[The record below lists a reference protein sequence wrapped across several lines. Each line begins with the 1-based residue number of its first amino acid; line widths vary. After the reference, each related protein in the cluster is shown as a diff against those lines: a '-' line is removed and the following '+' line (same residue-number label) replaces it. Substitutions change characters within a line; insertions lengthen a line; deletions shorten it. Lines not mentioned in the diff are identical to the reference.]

1 MPETDPFDLLREEAG
16 AVPTPPASEIRARGE
31 RRRARHQASLATA
44 VAGSMAV
51 AVGVLAITTPWS
63 TTNPQIAG
71 TPSVASPTAPTPTA
85 PPNSASSTPTASTA
99 TAIPSTSEPETTPKP
114 TPTAP
119 RSTPQETPAETTTSR
134 TSTPG
139 TTATTSQTPAASAP
153 TFANLPGVELLFPY
167 GAQGIR
173 TSQYQ
178 GIGQAAK
185 GICDQGNHGEY
196 SSVVTR
202 EFTADD
208 LSRSVQVFQYKSS
221 EQAAEAAAAMEADA
235 SSCAQRLEG
244 DDRYQTPR
252 DDPNRTMPYN
262 RTSPTGVRVEKLS
275 YRMTLARLAGQ
286 DSGVFNETTVVH
298 VGNRVVLAVD
308 TSMGQDRNCEP
319 TPSDV
324 VFQCEVPAAIN
335 QIIALATRDMTP

>member
-1 MPETDPFDLLREEAG
+1 MPDKNPFDPLREEAG
-16 AVPTPPASEIRARGE
+16 AVPTPPASEIRARGD
-31 RRRARHQASLATA
+31 RRRARHQAALAGALGGTLAIA
-44 VAGSMAV
+44 VAA
-51 AVGVLAITTPWS
+51 LAITTPWANTS
-63 TTNPQIAG
+63 PHIAG
-71 TPSVASPTAPTPTA
+71 TPSIPPTTPTSASPSNPTSSNSTPSRTT
-85 PPNSASSTPTASTA
+85 PPSLSPSPVTSASTVP
-99 TAIPSTSEPETTPKP
+99 PSTTS
-114 TPTAP
+114 
-119 RSTPQETPAETTTSR
+119 TSR
-134 TSTPG
+134 
-139 TTATTSQTPAASAP
+139 APAAPGP
-153 TFANLPGVELLFPY
+153 TFANLPDVELLFP
-167 GAQGIR
+167 QGSEGVHI
-173 TSQYQ
+173 SQYE

-185 GICDQGNHGEY
+185 GICDQGNYGEY

-202 EFTADD
+202 EFTADG
-208 LSRSVQVFQYKSS
+208 LSRIVQVFQYKSS

-335 QIIALATRDMTP
+335 QIIALATRDMRS